1 MWLKALVLL
10 SCLALILGAVVPEE
24 QEGAAPVVHI
34 LNDVEMAKFLSENPN
49 AVKLDRSV
57 TPLTNENAR
66 VEYDL
71 YRLSWT
77 LGSRQ
82 TSEL

>member
-1 MWLKALVLL
+1 MWLKALLLL
-10 SCLALILGAVVPEE
+10 SCLTLILGAAVPEE

-49 AVKLDRSV
+49 AAKLDRSV

-66 VEYDL
+66 AEYDL

-82 TSEL
+82 TSKL

>member
-1 MWLKALVLL
+1 MWLKALLLL
-10 SCLALILGAVVPEE
+10 SCLALILGAAVPGE
-24 QEGAAPVVHI
+24 QEVAAPVVHFV
-34 LNDVEMAKFLSENPN
+34 NDVEMAKFLSENPN

-57 TPLTNENAR
+57 SPLTNKNGRA
-66 VEYDL
+66 EYDL

-82 TSEL
+82 TSEY